1 MAALVAVSVG
11 QERDLSSPYFDCP
24 YINYFDSGCPQTEPQ
39 AETVAPPNDGEHEH
53 PEGAEDREGEYEWPE
68 EIPEVLLPLF
78 PKESL
83 APDTPPLYRLLLI
96 KPTLENARRYVRW
109 YARRMNR
116 IRQVQGLMDSAGRE
130 FLAET
135 SGE

>member
-1 MAALVAVSVG
+1 MAALVAVAVG

-24 YINYFDSGCPQTEPQ
+24 YINYFDNGCPQTEPQ
-39 AETVAPPNDGEHEH
+39 AETVAPPNDGEHEQ
-53 PEGAEDREGEYEWPE
+53 PEVAEDREGEYEWPE

-83 APDTPPLYRLLLI
+83 ASDTPPLYRLLLI

-109 YARRMNR
+109 HARRMKR
-116 IRQVQGLMDSAGRE
+116 IRQVQGLMDIAGRE

-135 SGE
+135 SRE